1 MRRRKD
7 PWDQPWVAI
16 AAVGGII
23 VVVIIALVFF
33 MGGGST
39 GGQAAPSGQISPA
52 QVTTHATTGASGPS
66 ASSVTASVTGIN
78 AAAIKEVTIATI
90 PVTGVYVHVNYI
102 GSFSGTY
109 GINGEKLALR
119 DSGDRVFPLNA
130 TAGTV
135 TASFHKDDRSTRHEI
150 VVEIYKNGKAIKFGK
165 NASAY
170 GDVSISSTV

>member
-33 MGGGST
+33 MGGGNT
-39 GGQAAPSGQISPA
+39 GVPATPSGQASPT
-52 QVTTHATTGASGPS
+52 QVTTHATPGASGTS

-78 AAAIKEVTIATI
+78 AASIKEATTATV
-90 PVTGVYVHVNYI
+90 PVTGAYVHVNYI

-109 GINGEKLALR
+109 GINGEKLTLR

-130 TAGTV
+130 TTGTV
-135 TASFHKDDRSTRHEI
+135 TASFHKDDSSTRHEI

-170 GDVSISSTV
+170 GDVSISSAV